1 MPARTIQVDGVEW
14 TVAPSG
20 FRTQYNRDEYSLVF
34 TRGRGADREQRIM
47 RYSPMATKNHELA
60 LDGLSEAQLADLLR
74 RAQPSWTTPELE
86 YRR

>member
-20 FRTQYNRDEYSLVF
+20 FRTQYNRDEYALVF
-34 TRGRGADREQRIM
+34 TRGSGPDREQRIM
-47 RYSPMATKNHELA
+47 RISPLATKNHELA
-60 LDGLSEAQLADLLR
+60 LNDLSERDLAGLLR
-74 RAQPSWTTPELE
+74 RSQPSWTTPELG